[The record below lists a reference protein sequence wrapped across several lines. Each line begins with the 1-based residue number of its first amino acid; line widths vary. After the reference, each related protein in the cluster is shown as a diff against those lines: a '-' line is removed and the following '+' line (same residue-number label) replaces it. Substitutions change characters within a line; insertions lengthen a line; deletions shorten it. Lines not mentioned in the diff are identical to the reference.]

1 MSVILLRTKWLATLL
16 LSLLLIG
23 TNNVSAATR
32 SITLDSTFAKC
43 NVTCNP
49 NWTKTNSLDSIN
61 VGKRLNF
68 FDMFDGLRYVSTIS
82 VRLPEGDRIAQFEL
96 DGSVDFYMP
105 DSNIVLSVKNPVYEI
120 MYDSIYIDNFTGY
133 NNPISAEAGTIV
145 NVMFRGGITPGGRWE
160 MVEDQWY
167 LLDDVTVNDSIA
179 SFVMPYGYT
188 IVTAVQ
194 TTDLFIGKNI
204 ECEGGTVRHPE
215 HGNAGDTIWFN
226 VYPDKG
232 YYIKEIFV
240 PGSKDFEIL
249 DDTTYRFVMRPGHD
263 EWINVC
269 FEKTPIYHSITLD
282 STFTKCNVTLN
293 QNWQNNSKGLDSI
306 LVGEQLEF
314 MYMFRGLNPET
325 TLSIYEKNGG
335 LIYQH
340 RLVDSV
346 KFFMP
351 DSNVI
356 FSILNP
362 TYEIIYDSTY
372 IDNFTPFSYPISAEA
387 GTTVKIL
394 YEGDIIAR
402 VSSERWDGS
411 WMTMNNTESGWERNN
426 TWSVSFTMPFANVLV
441 GAAQSTN
448 LPIYKQIDCG
458 EGQIN
463 CPQEVGNAR
472 DTIWFSVHPA
482 AGYTVQSVN
491 VTGGNRFQSWDDT
504 TYMFVMVED
513 KSVTINVCFEPIST
527 YYSITV
533 DPSCSDKM
541 GENGTIYLSG
551 NGAFKYYNINT
562 QSEIDSVM
570 KGTRVTLAHFKDL
583 SLKSL
588 VKVRT
593 ESGKTVNYETVSSF
607 DSIWFAM
614 PNENISIS
622 MEEVYPTYRSIS
634 VDSTFKKCNV
644 TVNPY
649 WLNKNKGLDSI
660 PVGERVDFMYV
671 FNGLVYESVVSVR
684 EKNGGLIYKHMM
696 GDSVDFFMPDSDIAL
711 TVQNPTY
718 EIRYDSTYINHF
730 NGFSYPISAEA
741 GTTVK
746 ILYEGDIIARVSSER
761 WDGSWMTMN
770 NTESGWERNNT
781 WSVSFTMP
789 FANVL
794 VGAAQSTNLP
804 IYKQIDC
811 GEGQI
816 NCPQEVG
823 NARDTIWFSVHP
835 AAGYTVQSVN
845 VTGGNRFQS
854 WDDTTYMFVMVEDKS
869 ATINVCFEPISIS
882 RYRSI
887 TLDSTFA
894 KCNVA
899 LNPYWLNKNKGL
911 DSIPVGE
918 RVDFMY
924 VFNGLVYES
933 VVSVR
938 EKNGGLIYKHMMG
951 DSVDF
956 FMPDSDI
963 VLSIKNPFYEII
975 YDSTY
980 IDYFTEYG
988 YPISAESGTKVN
1000 IMFKKG
1006 ITPKVSTYRNG
1017 VAWNQLNS
1025 TIKDTVISFE
1035 MPFSDVLV
1043 EVTKTTNLTIH
1054 VRSREGGIVRCPSSG
1069 NAGDTIWFSVVPDPG
1084 YMLHSVDVSG
1094 ATSYKV
1100 ADTLYAFIMEA
1111 DKEVWV
1117 TPNFRC
1123 DVKSS
1128 IIFDESFRKN
1138 VKGRIYYYDYETE
1151 PSFDLNGTSTIDSIR
1166 CESYVYMELYG
1177 DIEADRV
1184 KIRTA
1189 SGEELEV
1196 WGRKWDSASFR
1207 MPAERLYISYI
1218 EKLNIDTVVSC
1229 GKGWINA
1236 PTKGNARDTIWFS
1249 VHPAVGYH
1257 VQSVDV
1263 TGGSQFQPWDD
1274 STYMFKLVSGK
1285 DVLITACFAID
1296 MVCGCTDPAALNY
1309 DSLATVR
1316 DNSCI
1321 YATVIYGCTDP
1332 KALNYDP
1339 EATHNSGL
1347 CEYVK
1352 EIGGCTD
1359 ASALNYDSLATYNDG
1374 SCQYPREIIH
1384 GCTDTFALNYN
1395 PYAEI
1400 DNNTCEY
1407 RTVND
1412 TIVGCM
1418 DAKAINYNP
1427 LASVNSECIYEKHD
1441 SVIVV
1446 EGCTDPKA
1454 ANYNEKATKED
1465 GSCVYANPIS
1475 TYNDVT
1481 EVIVNDNQEVVVVVD
1496 TVRSIGVVETNGCEI
1511 DFAEKIDSVNVKVLS
1526 YDDNELITNWKVYQS
1541 GNVIYYDSVTVACTE
1556 KDFVVLNLSLIC
1568 NKNTKRPSSLRA
1580 KSTMVYAATLR
1591 SLVDLRDFGTT
1602 TIVLDENATS
1612 LYVYPNPASEI
1623 VFVESSSLKDKTIQ
1637 MVNMNGETVKSV
1649 KANSNKI
1656 QIAISDLIAGEYIL
1670 FTEDGTLNGI
1680 VIVK

>member
-1 MSVILLRTKWLATLL
+1 
-16 LSLLLIG
+16 
-23 TNNVSAATR
+23 
-32 SITLDSTFAKC
+32 
-43 NVTCNP
+43 
-49 NWTKTNSLDSIN
+49 
-61 VGKRLNF
+61 
-68 FDMFDGLRYVSTIS
+68 
-82 VRLPEGDRIAQFEL
+82 
-96 DGSVDFYMP
+96 
-105 DSNIVLSVKNPVYEI
+105 
-120 MYDSIYIDNFTGY
+120 
-133 NNPISAEAGTIV
+133 
-145 NVMFRGGITPGGRWE
+145 
-160 MVEDQWY
+160 
-167 LLDDVTVNDSIA
+167 
-179 SFVMPYGYT
+179 
-188 IVTAVQ
+188 
-194 TTDLFIGKNI
+194 
-204 ECEGGTVRHPE
+204 
-215 HGNAGDTIWFN
+215 
-226 VYPDKG
+226 
-232 YYIKEIFV
+232 
-240 PGSKDFEIL
+240 
-249 DDTTYRFVMRPGHD
+249 
-263 EWINVC
+263 
-269 FEKTPIYHSITLD
+269 
-282 STFTKCNVTLN
+282 
-293 QNWQNNSKGLDSI
+293 
-306 LVGEQLEF
+306 
-314 MYMFRGLNPET
+314 
-325 TLSIYEKNGG
+325 
-335 LIYQH
+335 
-340 RLVDSV
+340 
-346 KFFMP
+346 
-351 DSNVI
+351 
-356 FSILNP
+356 
-362 TYEIIYDSTY
+362 
-372 IDNFTPFSYPISAEA
+372 
-387 GTTVKIL
+387 
-394 YEGDIIAR
+394 
-402 VSSERWDGS
+402 
-411 WMTMNNTESGWERNN
+411 
-426 TWSVSFTMPFANVLV
+426 
-441 GAAQSTN
+441 
-448 LPIYKQIDCG
+448 
-458 EGQIN
+458 
-463 CPQEVGNAR
+463 
-472 DTIWFSVHPA
+472 
-482 AGYTVQSVN
+482 
-491 VTGGNRFQSWDDT
+491 
-504 TYMFVMVED
+504 MVED
-513 KSVTINVCFEPIST
+513 KSATINVCFEPIST
-527 YYSITV
+527 YHSITV

-541 GENGTIYLSG
+541 GENGTIYLIG
-551 NGAFKYYNINT
+551 DGAIKYYNINT
-562 QSEIDSVM
+562 QSKIDSVM
-570 KGTRVTLAHFKDL
+570 RRVRVTLAHFKDL

-614 PNENISIS
+614 PNENIYIS

-660 PVGERVDFMYV
+660 PVRERVDFMYV

-696 GDSVDFFMPDSDIAL
+696 GDSVDFFMPDSDIVL
-711 TVQNPTY
+711 SVQNPIY

-804 IYKQIDC
+804 IYKQINC

-882 RYRSI
+882 RYHSI
-887 TLDSTFA
+887 SLDSTFER
-894 KCNVA
+894 CNVT
-899 LNPYWLNKNKGL
+899 LNPYWLNDSKGL
-911 DSIPVGE
+911 DSILVGE
-918 RVDFMY
+918 RLNFMY
-924 VFNGLVYES
+924 VFDGLVYES

-963 VLSIKNPFYEII
+963 VLSVQNPSYEII

-1006 ITPKVSTYRNG
+1006 IIPKVSTYRNG

-1043 EVTKTTNLTIH
+1043 EVTKTTNLAIH

-1407 RTVND
+1407 RTVSD

-1496 TVRSIGVVETNGCEI
+1496 TVKSIGVVETNGCEI

>member
-160 MVEDQWY
+160 MAEDQWY

-188 IVTAVQ
+188 IVTAAQ

-232 YYIKEIFV
+232 YYIKEVFV

-314 MYMFRGLNPET
+314 MYMFDGLNYES
-325 TLSIYEKNGG
+325 TLRIYENRGGHLGG
-335 LIYQH
+335 LLYNSKMG
-340 RLVDSV
+340 DSID
-346 KFFMP
+346 FFMP
-351 DSNVI
+351 DSDIVL
-356 FSILNP
+356 SVQNP
-362 TYEIIYDSTY
+362 SYEIIYDSTY
-372 IDNFTPFSYPISAEA
+372 IDYFTDYNNPTSAEVGSTVNVMYKKGIKPKVLYFNDYVITDSTISFVMPHQDLTLSAVQTKNIPIRIYA
-387 GTTVKIL
+387 GNGGGVIRCSQ
-394 YEGDIIAR
+394 YGDA
-402 VSSERWDGS
+402 G
-411 WMTMNNTESGWERNN
+411 
-426 TWSVSFTMPFANVLV
+426 
-441 GAAQSTN
+441 
-448 LPIYKQIDCG
+448 
-458 EGQIN
+458 
-463 CPQEVGNAR
+463 
-472 DTIWFSVHPA
+472 DTICFNVIPNEGYRIGSV
-482 AGYTVQSVN
+482 YSNNIVYN
-491 VTGGNRFQSWDDT
+491 KKDDT
-504 TYMFVMVED
+504 TYCFVMKED
-513 KSVTINVCFEPIST
+513 IIPNIWVYFNGDYSVILNSTCINNL
-527 YYSITV
+527 
-533 DPSCSDKM
+533 D
-541 GENGTIYLSG
+541 NGFIYIYDD
-551 NGAFKYYNINT
+551 NYWNVNIGQCKDYGYT
-562 QSEIDSVM
+562 SYRRDSVRYN
-570 KGTRVTLAHFKDL
+570 TRVTIARFPDWDL
-583 SLKSL
+583 KEQ
-588 VKVRT
+588 VEVVT
-593 ESGKTVNYETVSSF
+593 ESGQKVKTNTCDYC
-607 DSIWFAM
+607 DSVWFFM
-614 PNENISIS
+614 PAENVYISI
-622 MEEVYPTYRSIS
+622 EEDVYPTYRSIS
-634 VDSTFKKCNV
+634 FDSTFTKCNV

-649 WLNKNKGLDSI
+649 WLNSSKGLDSI
-660 PVGERVDFMYV
+660 LVGERVDFKYM
-671 FNGLVYESVVSVR
+671 FDGLAYESNLSVR

-696 GDSVDFFMPDSDIAL
+696 GDSVDFFMPDSDIVL

-761 WDGSWMTMN
+761 WDGSWMTMD

-789 FANVL
+789 FSNVL

-963 VLSIKNPFYEII
+963 VLSIKNPSYEII

-1043 EVTKTTNLTIH
+1043 EVTKTTNLAIH

-1166 CESYVYMELYG
+1166 CESHVYMELYG

-1218 EKLNIDTVVSC
+1218 EKLNIDTLVSC

-1407 RTVND
+1407 RTVSD

-1496 TVRSIGVVETNGCEI
+1496 TVKSIGVVETNGCEI